1 MRDRTAIALMAAPI
15 LAAGLL
21 LPTRADA
28 NVSLG
33 VACQGPT
40 ARVVLD
46 GFVPGRTIS
55 GGLLLTLDGET
66 VHVGTN
72 TFTGPQSLLTFRL
85 PRGRGWLVA
94 AYAVGDERWSDAAAV
109 ECEGPGPAL
118 PPAPQTPPAPVSPP
132 EPAAPAPRPPRT
144 AEPPA
149 ARPIDCAYLT
159 RVGAGRRWQVKF
171 GCVRPQPRITCREL
185 IRRGAGPRWFWRLR
199 CPMPLPPRPPAVHVP
214 VTG

>member
-1 MRDRTAIALMAAPI
+1 MRDRTAVAILAAPI

-21 LPTRADA
+21 LPARAEA

-46 GFVPGRTIS
+46 GFAPGRAIS
-55 GGLLLTLDGET
+55 GSLLVTLDGDT
-66 VHVGTN
+66 VHVGSHA
-72 TFTGPQSLLTFRL
+72 FTGPTSLLTFRL

-94 AYAVGDERWSDAAAV
+94 AYAVGTEQWSDAAAV
-109 ECEGPGPAL
+109 ECEGPVPAL
-118 PPAPQTPPAPVSPP
+118 PPAPQTPPASSAP

-149 ARPIDCAYLT
+149 ARPTDCATL
-159 RVGAGRRWQVKF
+159 RLVGAGRRWLVRF
-171 GCVRPQPRITCREL
+171 GCVRPQPRITCAEL

>member
-33 VACQGPT
+33 VACQGPI

-46 GFVPGRTIS
+46 DFVAGREIS
-55 GGLLLTLDGET
+55 GSLLVTLDGET
-66 VHVGTN
+66 VHVGTH

-94 AYAVGDERWSDAAAV
+94 AYAVGTERWSDAQAV
-109 ECEGPGPAL
+109 ECEAPVPPL
-118 PPAPQTPPAPVSPP
+118 PPAPPGP
-132 EPAAPAPRPPRT
+132 EPPVVDPAPRPPQAT
-144 AEPPA
+144 PPPT
-149 ARPIDCAYLT
+149 ARPKIDCATL
-159 RVGAGRRWQVKF
+159 RLVGAGRRWLVRF
-171 GCVRPQPRITCREL
+171 GCVRPQPRITCAEL